1 MREPTTVSVN
11 WGTSLPDV
19 FSPAETPA
27 LDRFAVR
34 AFTATP
40 DKLRADA
47 KISRLAQP
55 EDHSRCG
62 FDSRHPLHCKIS
74 RSETV
79 PRRSEPLSL
88 KRRSSA
94 VSSRETRRWAL
105 ANRRP
110 SGDHAIRRTPACTW
124 ETTSAAIKARRVSV
138 VGVLLGRAWL
148 MAHTARAHRL
158 RPAHSYLD
166 TATKLGIDELQ
177 ALRQLFTTGAWL
189 PPALTQLT
197 SYAWPT

>member
-1 MREPTTVSVN
+1 MSEPTTVSVN
-11 WGTSLPDV
+11 WGNVAARCILTSRK
-19 FSPAETPA
+19 PA

-62 FDSRHPLHCKIS
+62 FDSRHPLHCKIP
-74 RSETV
+74 RSEAV

-124 ETTSAAIKARRVSV
+124 ETTSAAIKARRASV

-148 MAHTARAHRL
+148 IAHTARAHRL
-158 RPAHSYLD
+158 RPTHSYLD

-177 ALRQLFTTGAWL
+177 ALRSSS
-189 PPALTQLT
+189 PPAHGYHQP
-197 SYAWPT
+197 SPS